1 MTENVVEIGGS
12 SASRRMMTAM
22 VARLDNSDAGI
33 TSKPTPIEPSPVGAG
48 IEEKWGRNSNRRANP
63 GITEEKYH
71 DNE

>member
-1 MTENVVEIGGS
+1 
-12 SASRRMMTAM
+12 MTAM